1 MKRLMLAATAS
12 IFAMTAAP
20 VWAQDAADEAVG
32 SDDIIVTATRENTLL
47 SKTPIAISAITG
59 EGLRESGIVGPT
71 ELGDSIPNL
80 SIDRA
85 NGLQITIRGVT
96 STDGT
101 EKGDPS
107 AAFLLDGVYI
117 ARPQQA
123 DVSFFDVSRVEVLR
137 GPQGTLYGRNTTA
150 GVVNVITNKPKL
162 GSFSAGANAGYGNFD
177 SINADGYVNIPAGD
191 KVAIRAAASFD
202 QRDNYIRPLATDTTS
217 IDPFRKN
224 FAGRLQ
230 VYFEPSD
237 SLNVLLRADYGKL
250 QGSRVAGVRASNF
263 FDFGTVD
270 SQGRP
275 LYIGNSRKSRELRTR
290 GSIALPIP
298 AAVFGGGD
306 TDTTKP
312 SLDNH
317 TYSLEGEINWDAGP
331 VTATYIGSYRRY
343 VAHENQLI
351 DVGAP
356 VGFAA
361 TFDGSY
367 RAQSHELRFAT
378 SGDGPLK
385 AQAGAYYFREK
396 SGIGFHLLNTP
407 FAATPVFGFPQDP
420 TISKSLAF
428 YAQGTYSLTD
438 AIRLTLGGRYTDD
451 DKSRFGHTVFQQT
464 LTFNAAAGDT
474 RFQNAAAIDGN
485 ITNKKFT
492 WRAGLD
498 ADVGQAGLAY
508 GSVSTGYK
516 AGGFGD
522 GCLVGVTTQGELCNQ
537 VRAPNVLFYQPET
550 LTAYEI
556 GYKDRISD
564 ALRVSASIFHYSYK
578 NLQLSQ
584 IAQVSG
590 APSQVTLNAGAA
602 KISGLELE
610 ATITPDSNNRVDLA
624 YNYLDAHYSE
634 YCPNGV
640 VANSSAC
647 VGGLDYKGRDLDRS
661 PRHVFIAGYS
671 HTFPLGSGGSV
682 VAGVRTRYS
691 GAYLLTNFGG
701 PQQVRNPGQSKTDLS
716 LTFNAAEDRFYVQ
729 AYARNLENNVSVN
742 SIDGFNNASPGD
754 PRTYGIRAGFKF

>member
-1 MKRLMLAATAS
+1 MYV
-12 IFAMTAAP
+12 AP
-20 VWAQDAADEAVG
+20 ALAQDAAEETVD
-32 SDDIIVTATRENTLL
+32 SNDIIVTATRSETLL

-59 EGLRESGIVGPT
+59 DDLREAGIVGPT

-162 GSFSAGANAGYGNFD
+162 GTFAAGANAGYGNFD
-177 SINADGYVNIPAGD
+177 SINVDGFVNIPAGE
-191 KVAIRAAASFD
+191 KLALRAAASFD
-202 QRDNYIRPLATDTTS
+202 QRDNYIKPMAGDTTS

-230 VYFEPSD
+230 AYFEPSE
-237 SLNVLLRADYGKL
+237 SLNILLRADYGKL
-250 QGSRVAGVRASNF
+250 QGSRVATVRASNF
-263 FDFGTVD
+263 YNFGTVD
-270 SQGRP
+270 SQGSP
-275 LYIGNSRKSRELRTR
+275 LYIGNSFNSRTLRTR
-290 GSIALPIP
+290 GSVALPIP
-298 AAVFGGGD
+298 AATFNGGD

-312 SLDNH
+312 SVENH
-317 TYSLEGEINWDAGP
+317 TYAIEGEVNWDAGP

-343 VAHENQLI
+343 VAHENQLV

-367 RAQSHELRFAT
+367 RAYSHELRFAT
-378 SGDGPLK
+378 NGDGPLK
-385 AQAGAYYFREK
+385 AQAGAYFFREK
-396 SGIGFHLLNTP
+396 SAIGFFLLNTP
-407 FAATPVFGFPQDP
+407 FAATPVFGFPQAP

-428 YAQGTYSLTD
+428 YAQGTYSFTD
-438 AIRLTLGGRYTDD
+438 AVRLTLGGRYTDD

-474 RFQNAAAIDGN
+474 QFQNAAAIDGN
-485 ITNKKFT
+485 IPNKKFT
-492 WRAGLD
+492 WRVGLD
-498 ADVGQAGLAY
+498 ADVGERGLAY

-522 GCLVGVTTQGELCNQ
+522 GCLVGVTTRGELCNQ
-537 VRAPNVLFYQPET
+537 VRDPSVLFYQPET

-556 GYKDRISD
+556 GYKDKISD
-564 ALRVSASIFHYSYK
+564 ALRLAASVFHYDYK

-590 APSQVTLNAGAA
+590 APSQVTLNAGTA
-602 KISGLELE
+602 KVSGLELE
-610 ATITPDSNNRVDLA
+610 ATITPDSNNRFDLA

-634 YCPNGV
+634 YCPRGV
-640 VANSSAC
+640 VANSNAC
-647 VGGLDYKGRDLDRS
+647 VGGLDYKGRSLDRS
-661 PRHVFIAGYS
+661 PKHVIIAGFS
-671 HTFPLGSGGSV
+671 HTFPLGGGGSV

-691 GAYLLTNFGG
+691 AAYVLTNFGG
-701 PQQVRNPGQSKTDLS
+701 PQQVRNPGQSKTDLTV
-716 LTFNAAEDRFYVQ
+716 TFNADEDRFYVQ
-729 AYARNLENNVSVN
+729 GFARNLENSISVN
-742 SIDGFNNASPGD
+742 SIDGFNNVAPGD
-754 PRTYGIRAGFKF
+754 PSTYGVRAGFKF